1 MKPPPVN
8 RRVIPKAKKC
18 DVVSQRHFPAK
29 TAGKYSST
37 GRSRVLVNCYYYCS
51 QKYILFLATFFKSLF
66 EVKLFE
72 DILYIIYCRIA
83 LIEKTFAS
91 DEMDVEQT
99 SFIDNKQNTWFKGK
113 EVAEILGYNDTDQA
127 LRKHVD
133 SEDKKCDFDDQRHF
147 PVETTGKYRSRGR
160 LGVLVNESG
169 FYSLILSSK
178 LETAKRIQKM
188 GYKCCSAINQK
199 IWLL

>member
-29 TAGKYSST
+29 TG
-37 GRSRVLVNCYYYCS
+37 
-51 QKYILFLATFFKSLF
+51 
-66 EVKLFE
+66 
-72 DILYIIYCRIA
+72 
-83 LIEKTFAS
+83 
-91 DEMDVEQT
+91 
-99 SFIDNKQNTWFKGK
+99 
-113 EVAEILGYNDTDQA
+113 
-127 LRKHVD
+127 
-133 SEDKKCDFDDQRHF
+133 DFDDQRHF